1 MKDNNTQDITAKKEN
16 KDEAHK
22 VSEKRYRELIELL
35 PEVIVDLDAKG
46 NFRYA
51 NKAACK
57 LFGYSQKDFGN
68 KKLNIFKLL
77 APEEIDR
84 AMDNFNKVLSGKKLG
99 MAEYTAQR
107 KDGSTFSIIVNI
119 NNIFDNGGNA
129 TGVAG
134 VIVDITKRK
143 KSELKIKYLSFHD
156 KLTGLYNRA
165 YFEEELKRLDT
176 DRQLP
181 LSIIMGD
188 LNSLKLVNDA
198 FGYKE
203 GDSRL
208 INIAKV
214 LKGSCRNED
223 IIARWGGDEFVIL
236 LPRTKKSDALDIID
250 RIEKTCKKVSSQK
263 IPLSISLG
271 YSIKNKSTQKIEGII
286 KEAENR
292 MHKNKLFESRD
303 ISSSIISS
311 IESSLLERNY
321 ETKDHVKQLIDTTL
335 KLGKTARLS
344 KKELDELVL
353 LTTLHD
359 IGKIAISDDIL
370 IKKRKLTKK
379 EWKIIKK
386 HPEIGYNI
394 AKLSNQL
401 SPIAEAILS
410 HHERWDGT
418 GYPQGIKGN
427 KIPKISRIVAIINA
441 YDVMVNGRVYKK
453 AINKEEAIEELKK
466 YSGKQFDPKLIDKF
480 IHILEDKHKEL
491 NLFTE
496 I

>member
-1 MKDNNTQDITAKKEN
+1 
-16 KDEAHK
+16 
-22 VSEKRYRELIELL
+22 
-35 PEVIVDLDAKG
+35 
-46 NFRYA
+46 
-51 NKAACK
+51 
-57 LFGYSQKDFGN
+57 
-68 KKLNIFKLL
+68 
-77 APEEIDR
+77 
-84 AMDNFNKVLSGKKLG
+84 
-99 MAEYTAQR
+99 
-107 KDGSTFSIIVNI
+107 
-119 NNIFDNGGNA
+119 
-129 TGVAG
+129 
-134 VIVDITKRK
+134 
-143 KSELKIKYLSFHD
+143 
-156 KLTGLYNRA
+156 
-165 YFEEELKRLDT
+165 
-176 DRQLP
+176 
-181 LSIIMGD
+181 
-188 LNSLKLVNDA
+188 
-198 FGYKE
+198 
-203 GDSRL
+203 
-208 INIAKV
+208 
-214 LKGSCRNED
+214 
-223 IIARWGGDEFVIL
+223 
-236 LPRTKKSDALDIID
+236 
-250 RIEKTCKKVSSQK
+250 
-263 IPLSISLG
+263 
-271 YSIKNKSTQKIEGII
+271 
-286 KEAENR
+286 